1 VAGITV
7 FLDYPDAKTAIP
19 GSGSGV
25 ASSVKNLPG
34 GVLSSPND
42 LDYGLIEGVVS
53 LSAITPGRL
62 FTVTF
67 QNYVGAGALT
77 TSDFHCVVKDASD
90 TLGNSV
96 AGVTCSVG
104 IP

>member
-1 VAGITV
+1 V
-7 FLDYPDAKTAIP
+7 FLDYPDAKTSIP

-25 ASSVKNLPG
+25 GSSIKNLPSSA
-34 GVLSSPND
+34 LSSPND

-53 LSAITPGRL
+53 LSAIPSGRL

-67 QNYVGAGALT
+67 QNCPGAGTLA

-90 TLGNSV
+90 TLGNAV
-96 AGVTCSVG
+96 TGVTCSVT